1 MQISIL
7 LCSSGR
13 GVGMG
18 RFCCWL
24 RGSRCWID
32 FRVLFVTVEVDEGQH
47 LASVGGT
54 CLDVVESR
62 RFGGAEEGGLEV
74 VDSQCEKGGQE
85 EDQDSEV

>member
-1 MQISIL
+1 ME
-7 LCSSGR
+7 
-13 GVGMG
+13 

-24 RGSRCWID
+24 RGNRCWVD
-32 FRVLFVTVEVDEGQH
+32 LGVLFVAVEVDEGQH